1 MANQLISL
9 HVDQDDAAQRIHD
22 HDCVGGG
29 LEQAAKGGL
38 DRGILVETVRRG
50 DVPVA
55 DDDELARVVCAT
67 NELGGDVDVN
77 QAAVLSTSDGLLRGR
92 TCGHRLREELVGL
105 VDSVLEDDEV
115 ELRTTDRLLT
125 RVAKTTLGALILQE
139 DNAVTRDD
147 EQRMERGVGKGD
159 TRGSQGS
166 DAGTSQLGLPLS
178 ITGHPRPRAT

>member
-1 MANQLISL
+1 
-9 HVDQDDAAQRIHD
+9 
-22 HDCVGGG
+22 
-29 LEQAAKGGL
+29 
-38 DRGILVETVRRG
+38 
-50 DVPVA
+50 
-55 DDDELARVVCAT
+55 
-67 NELGGDVDVN
+67 
-77 QAAVLSTSDGLLRGR
+77 
-92 TCGHRLREELVGL
+92 VGL